1 MPVLVR
7 TWNVFHGN
15 TAPPGRRR
23 RLREMMALA
32 TADKPDILCLQE
44 VPPAAIGT
52 VGSWT
57 GMTVV
62 ADVAR
67 PPSFGPVP
75 LTVGTGEL
83 LTRPWPARLRSF
95 FAGQANAV
103 LLAPHVRLLHHAA
116 LTVNDAHFRRVQ
128 ARWLGLPAIA
138 RLAWAREPRVCQAV
152 RVALPDGRAA
162 VVGNL
167 HATVYP
173 PDKRLADA
181 EVLRAAVFLDAL
193 AEPED
198 LCILAG
204 DLNVKPAA
212 SWNLPELTRPPW
224 RFEGFGPSV
233 DHVLV
238 RGAEASPTVRWPR
251 ERRMVD
257 GEVFSD
263 HAPVERTLA

>member
-1 MPVLVR
+1 MMELV
-7 TWNVFHGN
+7 
-15 TAPPGRRR
+15 
-23 RLREMMALA
+23 
-32 TADKPDILCLQE
+32 TADEPDLLCLQE
-44 VPPAAIGT
+44 VPPAALGAI
-52 VGSWT
+52 GSWT

-62 ADVAR
+62 GDVAR
-67 PPSFGPVP
+67 PPSLGPVP
-75 LTVGTGEL
+75 LTVEAGEL
-83 LTRPWPARLRSF
+83 LTRPWPGRLRSF

-103 LLAPHVRLLHHAA
+103 LLGPRLRLLGRSA

-128 ARWLGLPAIA
+128 SRWLRLPAVA

-162 VVGNL
+162 MIGNL

-193 AEPED
+193 AEPD
-198 LCILAG
+198 DVCILAG
-204 DLNVKPAA
+204 DLNVKPDA
-212 SWNLPELTRPPW
+212 SWNLTQLTRPAW
-224 RFEGFGPSV
+224 GFEGTGPSV

-238 RGAEASPTVRWPR
+238 RGADASPTVRWPR
-251 ERRMVD
+251 ERRLVG
-257 GEVFSD
+257 GELLSD